1 MHILNKG
8 LSDQDTYRTIEKT
21 AEGVFRDRGSKF
33 LAFAYPVHTL
43 KQINSIL
50 ADLRKKYHDASHH
63 CYAYRLGASKEEYR
77 ANDDGEP
84 SNSAGKPILG
94 QIQSHDLSNILI
106 VVVRYFGGTLLGV
119 GGLINAYRTASSDA
133 INNAR
138 IITGMESD
146 LIIIRFPYSLT
157 NEIMR
162 IIDEEKMK
170 IRDQE
175 FTDSCRLNAL
185 LRKSRTKKVMERINK
200 IENASADIKNNITD
214 PE

>member
-1 MHILNKG
+1 M
-8 LSDQDTYRTIEKT
+8 SEQDIYRTIEKT

-50 ADLRKKYHDASHH
+50 GDLRKKYHAASHH

-94 QIQSHDLSNILI
+94 QIQSQDLSNILI

-119 GGLINAYRTASSDA
+119 GGLINAYRSASSDA
-133 INNAR
+133 IKNAR
-138 IITGMESD
+138 IITGMESN

-162 IIDEEKMK
+162 LIDEEKMK
-170 IRDQE
+170 VSEQE
-175 FTDSCRLNAL
+175 FTDNCRLNAL
-185 LRKSRTKKVMERINK
+185 LRRSRTKHVLERINK
-200 IENASADIKNNITD
+200 LENASAEIKDSITD